1 MNFRIPRRKLLVK
14 KLKKKKGSKI
24 RNIKISKNNIKNDL
38 DSTETPKSPIVVK
51 NVKTVKKFNRG
62 FDHIKK
68 SFARKHAKSQV
79 CSPIRNENII
89 VSGKMVN
96 NRLANIQNFQIPE
109 SINTEKILIDE
120 VEDEPFIEITDRL
133 KAETSRTAE
142 FIDQEDKCNERDNG
156 NEKLESIKAST
167 PEPIVKDE
175 TPLNILKFSIKS
187 DENINDSNHDESV
200 TINQASRS
208 PELPVPL
215 QPAPIDFKVKYFE
228 KVNQSPL
235 LKDTN
240 KLITSIDRMNT
251 TEELKSEGDH
261 NLLSSSKK
269 HLKKGDR
276 KPSGHLLC
284 QKTSLE
290 NGASIATLHHS
301 SDKITAHFHSNRQK
315 SVTSHDSP
323 VLGRDTDLTRIM
335 H

>member
-1 MNFRIPRRKLLVK
+1 MNFRIPRRKLIVK
-14 KLKKKKGSKI
+14 KLKKKKGSKN
-24 RNIKISKNNIKNDL
+24 RNIKITKNNIKNDL

-51 NVKTVKKFNRG
+51 TVKKFNRD

-68 SFARKHAKSQV
+68 SFARKHPKSQV
-79 CSPIRNENII
+79 CSPIRNKNII

-109 SINTEKILIDE
+109 SINTDKILIDE
-120 VEDEPFIEITDRL
+120 VEDEPFIETTDKL

-142 FIDQEDKCNERDNG
+142 FISQEDECNERDNG
-156 NEKLESIKAST
+156 SEKLESIKAST

-175 TPLNILKFSIKS
+175 TPFDVLNFSIKS
-187 DENINDSNHDESV
+187 DENFNDSNHDESV
-200 TINQASRS
+200 TINQASKS

-215 QPAPIDFKVKYFE
+215 RPSPIDFKVKSFD

-235 LKDTN
+235 LKDAN
-240 KLITSIDRMNT
+240 KLIASIDRLNT
-251 TEELKSEGDH
+251 TEELKSEGNQ

-269 HLKKGDR
+269 HLKKGHR

-284 QKTSLE
+284 HKNLLE

-315 SVTSHDSP
+315 SVTSRDSP
-323 VLGRDTDLTRIM
+323 VLGRDTDHTRIM